1 MNALTYSQ
9 SRSDLAKTMDRV
21 CDDHSPI
28 IITRKSQRSVV
39 MISLEDYQA
48 LEETA
53 YLLRSPKNA
62 RRLLES
68 IAELQSGGGAER
80 DLIVWSSSFPN
91 MPGTIICTG
100 NHPVVRAML
109 LIQNEESLRLV
120 KKIDPIEVRRIM
132 KQANADL
139 FTDFLARVLASPG
152 KPRKS

>member
-1 MNALTYSQ
+1 MNAVTYSQ
-9 SRSDLAKTMDRV
+9 ARSNLASTMDQV

-68 IAELQSGGGAER
+68 IVELEYGGGTARE
-80 DLIVWSSSFPN
+80 LI
-91 MPGTIICTG
+91 
-100 NHPVVRAML
+100 
-109 LIQNEESLRLV
+109 E
-120 KKIDPIEVRRIM
+120 
-132 KQANADL
+132 
-139 FTDFLARVLASPG
+139 
-152 KPRKS
+152 